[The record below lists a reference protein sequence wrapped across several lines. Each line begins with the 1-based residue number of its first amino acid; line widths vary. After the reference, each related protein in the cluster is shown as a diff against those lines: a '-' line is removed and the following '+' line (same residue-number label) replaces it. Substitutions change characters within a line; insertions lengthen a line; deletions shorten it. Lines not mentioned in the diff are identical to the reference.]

1 MVNEYMGAVARA
13 GDETFFMM
21 NILKDKTCIV
31 LWAVVGGVMI
41 TLSPFTEL
49 VSRGPR
55 NATSTWTSLT
65 GLVE

>member
-13 GDETFFMM
+13 GNETFFMM
-21 NILKDKTCIV
+21 NIFQDKTCIV

-55 NATSTWTSLT
+55 NATSTWSGTV
-65 GLVE
+65 LVE